1 MSKLIAQEAPATC
14 HRLEASDEDLRS
26 IEKDDQVWMLFLL
39 HLIREFESRLLDLES
54 MDLIHGPVHSSIGQ
68 EAVAAAVATTLQKS
82 DMIGSTHRAHGHFL
96 SKAVVYYAPD
106 DYNALADDITSDM
119 QEAINKTLAEI
130 MGLRAGWCGG
140 RGGSMHLYDGE
151 SGNLG
156 SNAIVGGG
164 IPLATGAAWAQK
176 IQEAGNLVVSFFGDG
191 AINQGCFHEVA
202 NMATLWSVPVLYL
215 VENNFYAVGTCVEG
229 SSCIE
234 DLGLRTLGYGF
245 DSMIVDGMDVVSMY
259 TAMRWI
265 TEQMRKES
273 APFMLEAKTY
283 RFYHHGGGMRGSAY
297 GYRDRE
303 EEEQWRQRDPL
314 TTFPEKLYDVGALDE
329 ADNERLHEMAQAA
342 VETAVDFCT
351 EEEDGRRY
359 IPAAKWPDPATATE
373 HIRAGDEPLADVEF
387 VEEEDFSDFET
398 TTYGEAIADVTLRNM
413 VKDERVITLGEEVAN
428 LGGGA
433 YGATRGIKDVV
444 PERLFNT
451 PISETGFVGMA
462 GGAASVGLRP
472 VVEIMFPDFALM
484 SSDQLF
490 NQIGKLRHMYG
501 GRVTFPVLLRTRIA
515 IGYGYGGQHSMD
527 PSAFFALF
535 SGWRIVAPSNAFD
548 YVGLFNTA
556 MRYND
561 PVLVIDHGKL
571 YDDEGQVPMDN
582 LDYHVP
588 YGKAKMRRE
597 GDDVTV
603 LTYLTGVKKCLQVAE
618 ELASEGISAEVI
630 DLRTLDYTGMDY
642 ATIGESV
649 RKTGSVLIVEQSPRS
664 LSLSGRISD
673 EIQERFFDYLD
684 CPVREVTGLDVPPA
698 VSRKLEEAILPSLD
712 DIRAQMRRGGRHMF

>member
-14 HRLEASDEDLRS
+14 HRLEVSDEDLRS

-39 HLIREFESRLLDLES
+39 HLIREFESRLLDLEG

-68 EAVAAAVATTLQKS
+68 EAVASAVATTLHKS

-130 MGLRAGWCGG
+130 MGLRPGWCGG

-176 IQEAGNLVVSFFGDG
+176 IQETGDLVVSFFGDG

-259 TAMRWI
+259 TAMCWI
-265 TEQMRKES
+265 TEQMRKEP

-314 TTFPEKLYDVGALDE
+314 TTFPEKLYDIGALDE

-359 IPAAKWPDPATATE
+359 IPAAKWPDPTTATD

-433 YGATRGIKDVV
+433 YGATRGIEDVV
-444 PERLFNT
+444 PKRLFNT

-571 YDDEGQVPMDN
+571 YDDEGRVPTDN
-582 LDYHVP
+582 LDYYVQ
-588 YGKAKMRRE
+588 YGKAKVRRE
-597 GDDVTV
+597 GNDVTV
-603 LTYLTGVKKCLQVAE
+603 LTYLTGVNKCLQVAE
-618 ELASEGISAEVI
+618 ELASEGISAEII

-712 DIRAQMRRGGRHMF
+712 EIRAQMKRGGRHMF

>member
-1 MSKLIAQEAPATC
+1 MSELIEQKAPATC
-14 HRLEASDEDLRS
+14 YRLEVSNEDLGS
-26 IEKDDQVWMLFLL
+26 IGKRDQVQMLFLL
-39 HLIREFESRLLDLES
+39 HLIRAFESELLNLES

-68 EAVAAAVATTLQKS
+68 EAVASAVATTLQKS

-106 DYNALADDITSDM
+106 DYDALTDDITPEM

-176 IQEAGNLVVSFFGDG
+176 IQETGNLVVSFFGDG

-202 NMATLWSVPVLYL
+202 NMAELWSAPILYL

-229 SSCIE
+229 SSCVE

-259 TAMRWI
+259 TAMKRI
-265 TEQMRKES
+265 TQQMRQDP
-273 APFMLEAKTY
+273 APFLLEAKTY
-283 RFYHHGGGMRGSAY
+283 RFYHHGGGMAGSAY
-297 GYRDRE
+297 GYRDRD
-303 EEEQWRQRDPL
+303 EEEQWREKDPL
-314 TTFPEKLYDVGALDE
+314 TTFPAQLYDIGALDE
-329 ADNERLHEMAQAA
+329 ADNEHLREMAQAA
-342 VETAVDFCT
+342 VDKAVNFCT
-351 EEEDGRRY
+351 EEENGRIY
-359 IPAAKWPDPATATE
+359 IPEGNWPDPSTATD
-373 HIRAGDEPLADVEF
+373 HIRAGEDALADVKF
-387 VEEEDFSDFET
+387 VEEQDFSDFET
-398 TTYGEAIADVTLRNM
+398 KTYGEAIAAVTLRNM

-433 YGATRGIKDVV
+433 YGATRGIKEVV

-451 PISETGFVGMA
+451 PISETGFVGMS

-571 YDDEGQVPMDN
+571 YDDEGRIPADN
-582 LDYHVP
+582 LDYHVQ
-588 YGKAKMRRE
+588 YGKAKVRRE
-597 GDDVTV
+597 GSDVTV

-618 ELASEGISAEVI
+618 ELASEGISAEII

-642 ATIGESV
+642 AAIGASV

-698 VSRKLEEAILPSLD
+698 VSRKLEEAILPSLEE
-712 DIRAQMRRGGRHMF
+712 IKAQMKRGGRHMF